1 MVSGDLGQGESAEE
15 EPWVRTGVGG
25 FVTEPEPCLP
35 VLTTLVYPCGIKM
48 GDGLY
53 LQTPS
58 APFHI
63 VSISKDGQMNALG
76 VNKPTLLVLSFPQ
89 S

>member
-1 MVSGDLGQGESAEE
+1 
-15 EPWVRTGVGG
+15 
-25 FVTEPEPCLP
+25 
-35 VLTTLVYPCGIKM
+35 M

-89 S
+89 SEKGKGAPGLCRVLPCSIAAG